1 MDKYSSIVFFEVCQ
15 NKNFGIRSRHQ
26 VNVKGFFWQSI
37 SSKQF
42 LTNQSR
48 TYTVLDTPHR
58 REEGWL
64 EHNTRVSLS
73 PGEQI
78 TRITVAASLPVQ
90 LKQKRQILLPGRFCL
105 TQARLLF
112 SRMVMSSRSCCVQP
126 SEHAAVKF
134 GIRKCCLCKKLQISG
149 MAAACG

>member
-1 MDKYSSIVFFEVCQ
+1 M
-15 NKNFGIRSRHQ
+15 
-26 VNVKGFFWQSI
+26 NVKGFFWQSI

-58 REEGWL
+58 REEERL

-78 TRITVAASLPVQ
+78 TRIIVAASLPAQ
-90 LKQKRQILLPGRFCL
+90 FKTANSPAWEGLLDTSKVVIFSYGHV
-105 TQARLLF
+105 TTVLLYSAF
-112 SRMVMSSRSCCVQP
+112 
-126 SEHAAVKF
+126 
-134 GIRKCCLCKKLQISG
+134 
-149 MAAACG
+149 

>member
-48 TYTVLDTPHR
+48 TYIVLDTPHR

-78 TRITVAASLPVQ
+78 TRITVAASLPAQFKTKTANSPAWEV
-90 LKQKRQILLPGRFCL
+90 LLDTSKVVIFSYGHVI
-105 TQARLLF
+105 TVLLCSAF
-112 SRMVMSSRSCCVQP
+112 
-126 SEHAAVKF
+126 
-134 GIRKCCLCKKLQISG
+134 
-149 MAAACG
+149 